1 MAWQARR
8 KTVGTRADFYL
19 GRGERAIWLG
29 SISLN
34 AAPGRLAEGRDAPRV
49 LATRSPHV
57 FRAAAQAIIRKSLV
71 NGDAW
76 SAGQG
81 AAWPWPW
88 PTSEQTDY
96 AYAWDNQCVLHDDCL
111 EHKVLAKRCHGRPCV
126 WISHFGGAWVTY
138 TTFATRIK
146 IDVEEEWFGPGK
158 GASFPTMTPNKA
170 RNDIRPN
177 TRMTQPLL
185 RSALLPP
192 LHTTR
197 GL

>member
-1 MAWQARR
+1 M
-8 KTVGTRADFYL
+8 GTRADFYL
-19 GRGERAIWLG
+19 GRGERATWLG

-34 AAPGRLAEGRDAPRV
+34 AAPARLAEGRTAPRV

-57 FRAAAQAIIRKSLV
+57 FRAAARAIIRKSIV

-76 SAGQG
+76 SAGMG

-96 AYAWDNQCVLHDDCL
+96 AYAWDDRCVLHDDCL
-111 EHKVLAKRCHGRPCV
+111 EHEAMAKRCHGHPRV

-138 TTFATRIK
+138 PTFAARGTV
-146 IDVEEEWFGPGK
+146 DVEEEWYGPGM
-158 GASFPTMTPNKA
+158 GARFPTMIPNKE
-170 RNDIRPN
+170 RYDFRPN

-185 RSALLPP
+185 RSAPLPMR
-192 LHTTR
+192 HTTR
-197 GL
+197 GP